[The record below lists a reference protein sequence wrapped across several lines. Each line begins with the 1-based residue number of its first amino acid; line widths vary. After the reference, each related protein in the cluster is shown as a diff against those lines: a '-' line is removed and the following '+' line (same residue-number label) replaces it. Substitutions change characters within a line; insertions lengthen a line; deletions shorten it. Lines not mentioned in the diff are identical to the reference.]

1 VYYYAI
7 EARSI
12 SMTLRL
18 PALLCALSLTAAVS
32 AVVGDPAATQVQALN
47 TSLLQSMHGG
57 AALSMA
63 ERYRQ
68 LEPVIEKVFAL
79 PLVTRLSVGPDW
91 ANLSP
96 DQQQALIAA
105 FTRYTIANYAHNFR
119 DFDGQKFQVDDN
131 VSSRGQDKIVRTQ
144 LIPLHDTPATL
155 LYRMHEVDGVW
166 KIIDVDYNGV
176 SELILRR
183 SDWSVALASGGAPG
197 LIAHLNKI
205 SDDLLK

>member
-1 VYYYAI
+1 
-7 EARSI
+7 
-12 SMTLRL
+12 MTRKFLRL
-18 PALLCALSLTAAVS
+18 PYAVFLLAPVWAATN
-32 AVVGDPAATQVQALN
+32 DPAALQVQSLN
-47 TSLLQSMHGG
+47 TSLLQSMHAG
-57 AALSMA
+57 AALPMS

-68 LEPVIEKVFAL
+68 LEPAIEKAFAL

-91 ANLSP
+91 IKLTP

-119 DFDGQKFQVDDN
+119 DFDGQKFAVDDN
-131 VSSRGQDKIVRTQ
+131 VSSRGADKIVRTQ
-144 LIPLHDTPATL
+144 IIPRRDTPATL

-183 SDWSVALASGGAPG
+183 SDWAVALASGGAAG
-197 LIAHLNKI
+197 LIAHLNKV
-205 SDDLLK
+205 SDDLMK